1 MLTFFFMCDCSS
13 WSSHNCDAFWKILV
27 RQEAPLVSGELLIAE
42 KKADKPLPIHL
53 VHT

>member
-42 KKADKPLPIHL
+42 KKGR
-53 VHT
+53 